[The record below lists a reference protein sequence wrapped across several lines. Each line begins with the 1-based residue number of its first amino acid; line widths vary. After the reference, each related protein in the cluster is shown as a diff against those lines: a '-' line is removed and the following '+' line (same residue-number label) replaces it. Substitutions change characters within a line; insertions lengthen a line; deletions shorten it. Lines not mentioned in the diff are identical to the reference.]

1 MSIRGNIINEI
12 DSKKEEY
19 INISHAI
26 HEHPEIGNEEVFAS
40 ELLTKTLKE
49 ADFTIEK
56 AVAGH
61 PTSFIARKRSTKK
74 DGPTIGFLAEYDALA
89 GLGHGCGHNIIGT
102 LSVAAAIALSHEL
115 DEVGGEVVVL
125 GTPAEEGGDNGSAKA
140 SFVKHNLLEGIDACL
155 QIHPGSKNKVTGNSL
170 ANIPLDFEYFGKP
183 AHASGAPERG
193 INALDS
199 VILLFNGIGALR
211 QHVTTDVR
219 IHGIITDGGYA
230 PNIIPE
236 YAKARFY
243 IRANTIQA
251 ARKVV
256 DRVKNIAEGAALAT
270 GATLKVTP
278 FQNEVDNQLIN
289 NKFDELFVEVSRTL
303 GLEVSTEVEKGV
315 GSSDVGNISQVVPT
329 IQPSIKIGDNLLGH
343 SPEFRDA
350 AISKEG
356 DEALI
361 VGAKALSLT
370 ALTLLTDEA
379 RLNEIKHE
387 FKGRKNL

>member
-1 MSIRGNIINEI
+1 MSIRENIISEI
-12 DSKKEEY
+12 DGKKEEY
-19 INISHAI
+19 ISISHAI
-26 HEHPEIGNEEVFAS
+26 HEHPEIGNEEFFAS
-40 ELLTKTLKE
+40 ELLTKTLKA

-61 PTSFIARKRSTKK
+61 PTSFIARKKSPKK
-74 DGPTIGFLAEYDALA
+74 NGPTIGFLAEYDALVE
-89 GLGHGCGHNIIGT
+89 LGHGCGHNIIGT
-102 LSVAAAIALSHEL
+102 LSVAAAIALSHTL

-140 SFVKHNLLEGIDACL
+140 SFVKHKLLEGIDACL

-183 AHASGAPERG
+183 AHASGAPEKG
-193 INALDS
+193 INALDA
-199 VILLFNGIGALR
+199 VILLFNGISALR
-211 QHVTTDVR
+211 QHVTADVR

-251 ARKVV
+251 ARKIVG
-256 DRVKNIAEGAALAT
+256 RVKNIAEGASLAT
-270 GATLKVTP
+270 GATLKVIP

-289 NKFDELFVEVSRTL
+289 NKFDELFVEVSKTL

-350 AISKEG
+350 AISREG

-370 ALTLLTDEA
+370 ALTLLMDQA
-379 RLNEIKHE
+379 KLNEIKHE
-387 FKGRKNL
+387 FEEHKNL

>member
-289 NKFDELFVEVSRTL
+289 SKFDELFVEVSRTL

-329 IQPSIKIGDNLLGH
+329 IQPNIKIGDNLLGH

-387 FKGRKNL
+387 FKARKNL